1 MFYIIFLFYLLMLL
15 AVAIAKDCSGGFRS
29 SSESDEIMRME
40 YEQKIQENR
49 KITKRKRETK
59 ENKIINHFCLF
70 PITTV
75 SLKWS
80 TIYKH
85 Y

>member
-40 YEQKIQENR
+40 YEQKIQEIRR
-49 KITKRKRETK
+49 KTERLQK
-59 ENKIINHFCLF
+59 ENEEQKEEYNKLPLHE
-70 PITTV
+70 PERA
-75 SLKWS
+75 
-80 TIYKH
+80 
-85 Y
+85 

>member
-40 YEQKIQENR
+40 YEQKIQEIRCKTERLQKENERLR
-49 KITKRKRETK
+49 KIK
-59 ENKIINHFCLF
+59 L
-70 PITTV
+70 
-75 SLKWS
+75 
-80 TIYKH
+80 
-85 Y
+85 

>member
-40 YEQKIQENR
+40 YEQK
-49 KITKRKRETK
+49 
-59 ENKIINHFCLF
+59 
-70 PITTV
+70 
-75 SLKWS
+75 
-80 TIYKH
+80 YKKSDVKQKD
-85 Y
+85 YKKKTRD

>member
-40 YEQKIQENR
+40 YEQKIQEIRRKTGRLQKENERLR
-49 KITKRKRETK
+49 KIK
-59 ENKIINHFCLF
+59 L
-70 PITTV
+70 
-75 SLKWS
+75 
-80 TIYKH
+80 
-85 Y
+85 

>member
-40 YEQKIQENR
+40 YEQKIQEIRR
-49 KITKRKRETK
+49 KTERLQK
-59 ENKIINHFCLF
+59 ENERLRIIKL
-70 PITTV
+70 
-75 SLKWS
+75 
-80 TIYKH
+80 
-85 Y
+85 

>member
-40 YEQKIQENR
+40 YEQK
-49 KITKRKRETK
+49 
-59 ENKIINHFCLF
+59 
-70 PITTV
+70 
-75 SLKWS
+75 
-80 TIYKH
+80 YKKSDVKQKD
-85 Y
+85 YKKKTRG